1 MLKKYGVLGSGNTSK
16 NVIEDALNE
25 LGVDN
30 DFIVTCGAK
39 ATESES
45 RVINWLID
53 MEVNYEIVHAGN
65 APTKFIENASVEQLE
80 VNPAREIIRQ
90 LAKKK
95 GTLLLLWDDTQV
107 PVMEEICFDAADA
120 GVTILDLTNG
130 LVPIVVDITPE
141 EKPVPVPTEEVE
153 IEAFTRDEMLSM
165 SIGVLRRT
173 AKSQGIQVGTT
184 MTKEQIVDAIIHDV
198 DAIINDAEVLE
209 PVIEEEEEILPP
221 IDLGTFHVVS
231 SATNDRAIT
240 SSYNTCMLTA
250 TFPSGVIMSR
260 PANVDEVKQLFGF
273 GSTI

>member
-1 MLKKYGVLGSGNTSK
+1 MLKKYGILGSGITSK

-30 DFIVTCGAK
+30 DFMVTCGAK
-39 ATESES
+39 PSESEA

-53 MEVNYEIVHAGN
+53 MEINYKIIHAGH
-65 APTKFIENASVEQLE
+65 APTKFIESASVEQLE
-80 VNPAREIIRQ
+80 ASPAREMVHQ

-95 GTLLLLWDDTQV
+95 GTLLLLWDDTQA

-120 GVTILDLTNG
+120 GVPILDLTNG
-130 LVPIVVDITPE
+130 LVPIVVELDEPA
-141 EKPVPVPTEEVE
+141 EKPKPVQTEEVE
-153 IEAFTRDEMLSM
+153 IEPFSRTEMLSM

-173 AKSQGIQVGTT
+173 AKSQGIQVGTS
-184 MTKEQIVDAIIHDV
+184 MSKEQIVDAILNDV
-198 DAIINDAEVLE
+198 PMPDPIIEDTEV
-209 PVIEEEEEILPP
+209 EEVDILPP

-231 SATNDRAIT
+231 SAQNDRAIT

-260 PANVDEVKQLFGF
+260 PANVEEVKQLFGF
-273 GSTI
+273 GATV